1 MSYCIPKDELSVS
14 RLEGFKALCKSRALA
29 KAQNLKLASTLDEL
43 VFREAAPGTDLSQPA
58 GSGYTNE
65 VYLTGAIAANAWTSV
80 YDTALVPV
88 LGQRQIAVF
97 YKVWNRTA
105 PMTITAVR
113 FRLGPTGATTLG
125 WFPLEQ
131 MDLVWTPEMWFSE
144 PIVYGPNQA
153 MFIECISPIAIAAAG
168 QHLGFGCYI
177 VEPVGE
183 AVS

>member
-1 MSYCIPKDELSVS
+1 MSYTIPKDELSIA
-14 RLEGFKALCKSRALA
+14 RIEGFRSMAKAAALR

-58 GSGYTNE
+58 GAGYTNE
-65 VYLTGAIAANAWTSV
+65 VYLTGAIGANAWTSV
-80 YDTALVPV
+80 FDTAVVPT
-88 LGQRQIAVF
+88 LGQRQVAVF

-125 WFPLEQ
+125 WFPIEQ
-131 MDLVWTPEMWFSE
+131 MDLQMTAELWFTE
-144 PIVYGPNQA
+144 PIVYGPNER
-153 MFIECISPIAIAAAG
+153 MFIECISPIAIPVAG
-168 QHLGFGCYI
+168 QQLGFGCFI

-183 AVS
+183 AIS